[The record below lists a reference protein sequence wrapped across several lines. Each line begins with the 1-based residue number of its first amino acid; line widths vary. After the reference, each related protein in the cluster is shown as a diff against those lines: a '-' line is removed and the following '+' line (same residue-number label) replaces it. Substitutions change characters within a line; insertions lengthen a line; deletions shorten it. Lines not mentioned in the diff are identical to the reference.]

1 MTKPTILWFRR
12 DLRLDDNMALLA
24 ATQGGRNI
32 IPVFILDEET
42 PGQWAPGGATKWWLH
57 HSLASLDADLH
68 ARGAALVLRRG
79 RIADILPRLLAETG
93 AETIHVGE
101 PTEPWAR
108 RAIDTLAQTID
119 IVRHRTALLFHP
131 NDIRTGG
138 GTPYGVFT
146 PYAKACLRA
155 MTPYDPIPA
164 PTRVATPSL
173 PPSDK
178 LQDWNLL
185 PTKPDWSA
193 GLRAAHQPGEAGAKA
208 RLAAFLP
215 RIAAYDTGRN
225 LPGIDATS
233 SLSPHLA
240 WGEISP
246 NVVWN
251 AAEAAGAGKGPET
264 WRNELLWREFS
275 SHLLWHAPTLPDAP
289 LKPAY
294 AAFPWRTDAKQLHAW
309 QRGQTGIPIVDAG
322 MRQLWQTGWMHNRV
336 RMIVASFLIKHL
348 LLDWRLG
355 ESWFWD
361 TLVDADL
368 AANAAS
374 WQWVAGSGADASPFF
389 RVFNPVLQGE
399 KFDPKGEYVRRYVP
413 ELSTLPDR
421 SIHCPWAASVSPR
434 HYPPP
439 IIDLAFGRNRA
450 LDALKTITKLSS

>member
-1 MTKPTILWFRR
+1 MTKPSILWFRR
-12 DLRLDDNMALLA
+12 DLRLDDNAALLA
-24 ATQGGRNI
+24 AMQNGRPI

-42 PGQWAPGGATKWWLH
+42 PGDWAPGGATKWWLH
-57 HSLASLDADLH
+57 HSLAALDADLR
-68 ARGAALVLRRG
+68 ARGSALVLRRG
-79 RIADILPRLLAETG
+79 RIADIIPRLLAETG
-93 AETIHVGE
+93 AETVHVGL

-108 RAIDTLAQTID
+108 RIIDTLGTTIE

-155 MTPYDPIPA
+155 IPPYEPIPA
-164 PTRVATPSL
+164 PAHIPTAGLPS
-173 PPSDK
+173 SDV
-178 LQDWNLL
+178 LSDWKLL

-193 GLRAAHQPGEAGAKA
+193 GLKATHHPGEAGAKA
-208 RLAAFLP
+208 RLAAFLTE
-215 RIAAYDTGRN
+215 IAGYDSARN
-225 LPGIDATS
+225 LPGIAGTS
-233 SLSPHLA
+233 NLSPHLA

-251 AAEAAGAGKGPET
+251 ASSAAGSGKGQET

-275 SHLLWHAPTLPDAP
+275 SHLLWHAPSLPDAP
-289 LKPAY
+289 LKAAY
-294 AAFPWRTDAKQLHAW
+294 GAFPWRDDAKTLVAW

-348 LLDWRLG
+348 LIDWRLG
-355 ESWFWD
+355 EKWFWD

-389 RVFNPVLQGE
+389 RIFNPVLQGE
-399 KFDPKGEYVRRYVP
+399 KFDPQGSYVRRYVP
-413 ELSTLPDR
+413 ELSSLPDR
-421 SIHCPWAASVSPR
+421 TIHSPWTSPKPPR
-434 HYPPP
+434 DYPAP
-439 IIDLAFGRNRA
+439 IIDLAFGRARA
-450 LDALKTITKLSS
+450 LDALKTITKSAS